1 MSDSDSDE
9 SVGARAARERYQ
21 PGTQEDYNNALKQME
36 DYVIET
42 FPRDHESYER
52 SMENHKLK
60 MPVDFAVS
68 KLFLRDRVQNRFVPW
83 PEDTREPGRKT
94 HQKHLSLSV
103 MTTAVSAMRF
113 SYRRSRTSIPTA
125 VADDY
130 SNIWKEYKLFVGN
143 ERMNGDMPTVE
154 GAAAITWD
162 AYHLLLE
169 AAMLAKPSGRGSAES
184 SIVNLWL
191 FLIVAWA
198 TLCRGERVGRIQ
210 LSFIQWCGDAL
221 TFKVPTSKSDAAGL
235 MSYAKLCFA
244 NCIDFTSCVVTA
256 LGARICSGLQDAQF
270 LFGTSIGEA
279 HYIVTRMR
287 SALKELVC
295 SLPETADQ
303 VLQTDRSMLTMHMP
317 KKSGIKHCNSCGITG
332 MNTPIHLRADHKM
345 GPYDLQSDCD
355 GLLGRVLADLN
366 PFDLP
371 PPHFHPAVA
380 AAVPWA
386 EFIPSYSDFP
396 DKFKHAI
403 PNIVASVVWHHASLS
418 SRLPK
423 NNPLLGS
430 PLFTTHRHWLNR
442 LFPQLHGGTTGK
454 SFLTPSGRCI
464 LMEVADKVNALLR
477 REMRLSVPSE
487 QALKFSEEQMR
498 QMQDLIASSKHQ
510 TIDTALQSVL
520 SVVAPQSTAAAW
532 ANVMPLLY
540 LNANFRFPVGLS
552 LEDAYRRWFCAV
564 PPLPPF
570 HLITAKMIPPCE
582 SKQHRKTQKS
592 LRSKFAG
599 CMQVIHGL
607 TTPDICKR
615 NVVFT
620 WSFFWPRVV
629 ALYSIREPC
638 TWTVATAF
646 QKFYSDKTK
655 LTQAINMP
663 ALKIDEVP
671 VSSTEPSVAWIA
683 ATTLSANDC
692 LPQRDGVSAKQ
703 GRRGDVQP
711 QNSAVR
717 QRNETHDVTSVIS
730 ATDQSTPV
738 IPSCQPS
745 FVPHVSRQDDWDEAA
760 YVSASKE
767 ARYMCPFPTCKEH
780 FGSTSGIR
788 HHWKVTHPEVP
799 VPELHAARTR
809 IRVDASDAVTE
820 WRRLQ
825 AAQPPPASVQPSSD
839 QP

>member
-21 PGTQEDYNNALKQME
+21 PGTQEDYNTALQQME

-42 FPRDHESYER
+42 FARDHECYKR

-83 PEDTREPGRKT
+83 PEDTREPERRT
-94 HQKHLSLSV
+94 HQKHLTLST

-143 ERMNGDMPTVE
+143 ERMNGDMPMVE

-169 AAMLAKPSGRGSAES
+169 AAMSAKPSGRGSAES

-191 FLIVAWA
+191 FLSVAWA

-256 LGARICSGLQDAQF
+256 LGARICSGLQDGRF

-295 SLPETADQ
+295 SLPESADQ
-303 VLQTDRSMLTMHMP
+303 VLQTHRSMLTMHMP

-345 GPYDLQSDCD
+345 GAYDLQSDCD
-355 GLLGRVLADLN
+355 GVLGRVLADLN

-396 DKFKHAI
+396 DQFKHAI

-418 SRLPK
+418 SHLPK

-442 LFPQLHGGTTGK
+442 LFPQLHGGTSGK

-464 LMEVADKVNALLR
+464 LMEVADNVKTLLR

-487 QALKFSEEQMR
+487 QTLKFSEEQMR
-498 QMQDLIASSKHQ
+498 QMQELIAASTHQ
-510 TIDTALQSVL
+510 TTDTVLQGVMPA
-520 SVVAPQSTAAAW
+520 VASQCSAAW

-620 WSFFWPRVV
+620 WSIFWPRVV

-638 TWTVATAF
+638 SWTVATAF

-663 ALKIDEVP
+663 ALTIDEVP
-671 VSSTEPSVAWIA
+671 VSSSEPSVAWIA
-683 ATTLSANDC
+683 ATTLSANDS
-692 LPQRDGVSAKQ
+692 LPQLVPAKQ
-703 GRRGDVQP
+703 SRRGEVQP
-711 QNSAVR
+711 QNSSVR
-717 QRNETHDVTSVIS
+717 QRNEAQIIVQDVAAS
-730 ATDQSTPV
+730 DQSSPV

-745 FVPHVSRQDDWDEAA
+745 LVAHISRYDDRNNAA

-767 ARYMCPFPTCKEH
+767 ARYKCPFLTCEEH
-780 FGSTSGIR
+780 FGSTNGVR
-788 HHWKVTHPEVP
+788 WHWKSMHPEVP
-799 VPELHAARTR
+799 VPELHAARLR
-809 IRVDASDAVTE
+809 IRVDATEAVT
-820 WRRLQ
+820 
-825 AAQPPPASVQPSSD
+825 AHPPPASVQPSPSYVPD
-839 QP
+839 

>member
-21 PGTQEDYNNALKQME
+21 PGTQEDYNTALQQME

-42 FPRDHESYER
+42 FARDHECYKR

-83 PEDTREPGRKT
+83 PEDTREPERRT
-94 HQKHLSLSV
+94 HQKHLTLST

-143 ERMNGDMPTVE
+143 ERMNGDMPMVE

-169 AAMLAKPSGRGSAES
+169 AAMSAKPSGRGSAES

-191 FLIVAWA
+191 FLSVAWA

-256 LGARICSGLQDAQF
+256 LGARICSGLQDGRF

-295 SLPETADQ
+295 SLPESADQ
-303 VLQTDRSMLTMHMP
+303 VLQTHRSMLTMHMP

-345 GPYDLQSDCD
+345 GAYDLQSDCD
-355 GLLGRVLADLN
+355 GVLGRVLADLN

-396 DKFKHAI
+396 DQFKHAI

-442 LFPQLHGGTTGK
+442 LFPQLHGGTSGK

-464 LMEVADKVNALLR
+464 LMEVADNVKTLLR
-477 REMRLSVPSE
+477 REV
-487 QALKFSEEQMR
+487 QAAHA
-498 QMQDLIASSKHQ
+498 D
-510 TIDTALQSVL
+510 
-520 SVVAPQSTAAAW
+520 STNSMSATSRAH
-532 ANVMPLLY
+532 P
-540 LNANFRFPVGLS
+540 
-552 LEDAYRRWFCAV
+552 
-564 PPLPPF
+564 PPL
-570 HLITAKMIPPCE
+570 
-582 SKQHRKTQKS
+582 
-592 LRSKFAG
+592 
-599 CMQVIHGL
+599 
-607 TTPDICKR
+607 
-615 NVVFT
+615 
-620 WSFFWPRVV
+620 
-629 ALYSIREPC
+629 
-638 TWTVATAF
+638 
-646 QKFYSDKTK
+646 
-655 LTQAINMP
+655 
-663 ALKIDEVP
+663 
-671 VSSTEPSVAWIA
+671 
-683 ATTLSANDC
+683 
-692 LPQRDGVSAKQ
+692 
-703 GRRGDVQP
+703 
-711 QNSAVR
+711 
-717 QRNETHDVTSVIS
+717 
-730 ATDQSTPV
+730 
-738 IPSCQPS
+738 
-745 FVPHVSRQDDWDEAA
+745 
-760 YVSASKE
+760 
-767 ARYMCPFPTCKEH
+767 
-780 FGSTSGIR
+780 
-788 HHWKVTHPEVP
+788 
-799 VPELHAARTR
+799 
-809 IRVDASDAVTE
+809 
-820 WRRLQ
+820 
-825 AAQPPPASVQPSSD
+825 
-839 QP
+839 